1 MIDCFVDVAKRMGKD
16 VRVISD
22 KEINAESVQMEEKKK
37 QLCDSFDLVVSMGS
51 DYAFLKSQALLW
63 DSSIPIMGITTD
75 RF

>member
-37 QLCDSFDLVVSMGS
+37 LLCDSFDLVVSMGS
-51 DYAFLKSQALLW
+51 DYAFLKS
-63 DSSIPIMGITTD
+63 
-75 RF
+75 